1 MAFSAICERNAPVS
15 DVKEERS
22 LELSLFRETADRI
35 VSALPPVL
43 FRQLNG
49 GVLVVPGARSDGE
62 YLVMGEYI
70 EDPGLGSIIVLYYG
84 SFAEELED
92 ASEDQWIEE
101 IEETVLHELRHHVE
115 SLAGVDYLG
124 EEEERELLSG
134 KSFETDQEE

>member
-1 MAFSAICERNAPVS
+1 MKI
-15 DVKEERS
+15 D
-22 LELSLFRETADRI
+22 LFRKTADRI

-49 GVLVVPGARSDGE
+49 GVLVLPETRADGE
-62 YLVMGEYI
+62 FAIMGEYI
-70 EDPGLGSIIVLYYG
+70 EDPALGNIIVLYYG
-84 SFAEELED
+84 SFAGELEG
-92 ASEDQWIEE
+92 ASEEEWREE